1 MTGMITLQVTR
12 LLEFNRHH
20 DPHTGKFTSG
30 GVISTQAPAG
40 RESAT
45 VGKVTGLLKAGGHTN
60 FTVKSLQH
68 GGVKVTGTSAQHA
81 SKMREYL
88 DTHHGA
94 KTTHPTDNEIHVAHL
109 NAGGSK
115 PSAEFERKRA
125 TVFKRETPAVEGR
138 RTAKVSDVRDIL
150 SKSSYEGYTV
160 KSLPHGGVAVTH
172 PDTRTLTGINAHLAA
187 HGADIRIG
195 PHMDATHVT
204 HITPGAKGK
213 ITHVA
218 DPSKPKPATAP
229 KLDTKASAKV
239 REKMLAWD
247 AEREATLQ
255 RLNKDFQ
262 DTLSRYNAEVT
273 KAIDLPT
280 AAARKARFDE
290 LDRHPDFSSEHLDNL
305 REARDRAHNTRLQD
319 LRERFIYQKPDD
331 RIKLARGI
339 QPEGQYKP
347 TADHI
352 KRWQAGLEEYKRI
365 VGDSMGGWIDQNA
378 RVNADLK
385 SRLSTKD
392 WEGIGMPEAG
402 TIHFFPTN
410 DNRSFNRMG
419 SVHMASAADVS
430 TAVHELGHSLE
441 YHVPEVA
448 LSRQEFYKKR
458 TEGQPL
464 RKMKDV
470 YPGHGYDD
478 HEETRADHFV
488 HAYMG
493 KEYGSPNHSEMVSM
507 GLQMLHD
514 DPVGLAKRDPEYF
527 DWIHAL
533 VRHRAK

>member
-45 VGKVTGLLKAGGHTN
+45 VGKVTGLLRAGGHTN

-115 PSAEFERKRA
+115 PSTEFERKRA
-125 TVFKRETPAVEGR
+125 TVFKREIPEGVR
-138 RTAKVSDVRDIL
+138 RPAKVDDVKTLL
-150 SKSSYEGYTV
+150 SKTYATGYTV

-172 PDTRTLTGINAHLAA
+172 PDQRQLTSINALLAA
-187 HGADIRIG
+187 GGADIRIG

-218 DPSKPKPATAP
+218 DPSKPKPP

-239 REKMLAWD
+239 RERMLAYD
-247 AEREATLQ
+247 AEQQAHIDKLQ
-255 RLNKDFQ
+255 SDFADLLRKHDADVHRVVANNRL
-262 DTLSRYNAEVT
+262 
-273 KAIDLPT
+273 
-280 AAARKARFDE
+280 
-290 LDRHPDFSSEHLDNL
+290 SEHERWQQMEQLYIDHPEYGQPMDDL
-305 REARDRAHNTRLQD
+305 KAARDRAFQTRMSS
-319 LRERFIYQKPDD
+319 LREKFIYQKPDD